1 MVKKVFVKFEET
13 RPLILVIVK
22 RLAGDVPNRERFL
35 KNLHLPFI
43 LDIVKY
49 DLRIIS
55 EDKVFG
61 QNLDRLAAVIIH
73 TPNEPFQYVSFFHGE
88 HFEKKALI
96 HFTAPAYASMKDEHK
111 SLWKLFPQENRLLP
125 KNLPKA

>member
-1 MVKKVFVKFEET
+1 MKKIVAKAEET
-13 RPLILVIVK
+13 RPMILVIVK

-55 EDKVFG
+55 EDKVFS
-61 QNLDRLAAVIIH
+61 QNFDRFAAVIIH
-73 TPNEPFQYVSFFHGE
+73 TPTNPFQYVEFFHGE

-96 HFTAPAYASMKDEHK
+96 HFTAPSYASMDEGHK
-111 SLWKLFPQENRLLP
+111 ELWRSFPQEKRLIP